1 MTQTTQTTPTPLR
14 EWVHP
19 PKSGYLNKLSC
30 LYMMRVMDKVV
41 QERGAHMLDL
51 TAEHS
56 TCFNEIKSEC
66 EERTQTALNADDIQW
81 HITRGIEATFK
92 ITDDEFRRWARTHS
106 FSDPK
111 YLRSIIERLLK

>member
-1 MTQTTQTTPTPLR
+1 MRTQATATATTPIKN
-14 EWVHP
+14 WVHP
-19 PKSGYLNKLSC
+19 PKSGYLNQVSC
-30 LYMMRVMDKVV
+30 LYMMRVMDEVV
-41 QERGAHMLDL
+41 RERGQHMLDL

-111 YLRSIIERLLK
+111 YLRAIIERIL

>member
-19 PKSGYLNKLSC
+19 PKSGYLNQVSC

-41 QERGAHMLDL
+41 QERGLHMLDL

-56 TCFNEIKSEC
+56 TNFISIKEEC
-66 EERTQTALNADDIQW
+66 EERTQKAMNDDDIQW
-81 HITRGIEATFK
+81 HITRGIEAAFK

-111 YLRSIIERLLK
+111 YLRAIIERIL